1 MGSRPDSRS
10 PLGRRHQWG
19 KGACPLPSP
28 GSLMRLRPH
37 DHLFAAAGVAAA
49 LSLMGAGAAAL
60 QGSVLGFH
68 EWPLVAGE
76 HGSGLKLPDP
86 PAATPQQHTSAGV
99 AERALRDVLLTAG

>member
-1 MGSRPDSRS
+1 
-10 PLGRRHQWG
+10 
-19 KGACPLPSP
+19 
-28 GSLMRLRPH
+28 MRLRPH

-76 HGSGLKLPDP
+76 QRSGLNLPDV
-86 PAATPQQHTSAGV
+86 PAAVPEHQQPASV
-99 AERALRDVLLTAG
+99 AQRALRQVLLTAGTGRSAITSISFTLPSGQARAVSS